1 MSEVIVPTEP
11 IKYAA
16 ASMPLPSMPYA
27 ADQIV
32 SGSPDATSV
41 TIWAPSSQTITRSGI
56 WDCTPGAANY
66 QQEPTEI
73 SIFSF
78 FSGKAWIRFP
88 NKEKDDIECV
98 AGDVIYLPQGILT
111 VFDVVETIRTF
122 YVVHA

>member
-1 MSEVIVPTEP
+1 MSAITPTEP

-16 ASMPLPSMPYA
+16 ATMPLPSMPYA

-32 SGSPDATSV
+32 SGQPDATSV
-41 TIWAPSSQTITRSGI
+41 TIWQPKADSIIRSGI

-73 SIFSF
+73 SVFAF
-78 FSGKAWIRFP
+78 FSGKACIRF
-88 NKEKDDIECV
+88 KEPEREDIEV
-98 AGDVIYLPQGILT
+98 GPGDVIYLPAGILS

-122 YVVHA
+122 YFVYA